1 MELRERLYD
10 IDDLWEIVCQADNA
24 NQRFELIN
32 GELFEMPPTGEIH
45 GQLVMRLGRYLDAF
59 SEQYNLGRVT
69 GDSGYFSA
77 DDRETLLAPDVA
89 FRRLHSGTEPPLQK
103 WVPRMPDLAVEIVSP
118 SNTMPQIRRK
128 AAIYLQHGTHLVWII
143 IPDSRTAEV
152 CKLDEEGGIQ
162 TESIAADGS
171 LSGEDVLPGFELPLT
186 RLFQ

>member
-1 MELRERLYD
+1 MIVKQRLYD

-32 GELFEMPPTGEIH
+32 GELIEMAPTGEQH
-45 GQLVMRLGRYLDAF
+45 GLIAGVLFAHILSFDPRFELGIPAV
-59 SEQYNLGRVT
+59 EA
-69 GDSGYFSA
+69 GYYA
-77 DDRETLLAPDVA
+77 PHDRRTLLSPDVA
-89 FRRLHSGTEPPLQK
+89 FRRTDGDAPPLSK
-103 WVPRMPDLAVEIVSP
+103 TFVPIMPDLAVEIVSP

-128 AAIYLQHGTHLVWII
+128 AAIYLQHGAQLVWII
-143 IPDSRTAEV
+143 IPNKKTAEV

-171 LSGEDVLPGFELPLT
+171 LSGENVLPGFELPLR